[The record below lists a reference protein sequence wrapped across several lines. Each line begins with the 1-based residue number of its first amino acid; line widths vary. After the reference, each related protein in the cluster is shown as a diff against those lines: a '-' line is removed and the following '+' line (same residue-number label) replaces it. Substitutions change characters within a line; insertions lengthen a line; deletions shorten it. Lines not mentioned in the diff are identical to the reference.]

1 MDIRKSLV
9 FSYLDRYASLVIT
22 IVSSMLIA
30 RLLTPADIG
39 VFSVTV
45 VLLTFVSS
53 VRDMGA
59 GNYLVQEKEI
69 TLDRVRAV
77 WAVQLSLGLGLAVL
91 VLLAAYPVSMF
102 YHEPRMRDIMLV
114 IGLNYAINP
123 FGSLTYAWQIREMR
137 FDALA
142 LVRFSASLAGAIVS
156 VYFAWRGHG
165 PISMAYGSLAATVVN
180 AAMAVHYRPA
190 WFPWMPG
197 LKEVRRVLAFGTQT
211 TGAVVIQ
218 NVALNAPELLLGKL
232 QSMTATG
239 LFSRASGLIQ
249 MFERLVLHGIGGVAV
264 SWFARQSRE
273 HGNITQPFVKATS
286 YVTAIGVAFSFG
298 TIFLAHSGMR
308 VLYGPQWDGAVDLTR
323 LLAVALAVSL
333 PASMCNA
340 ALLATGG
347 ASRILRG
354 TIISTLIT
362 VAFAILGAS
371 GSLLQMGY
379 CLIAASALRS
389 LYWLHETQK
398 AVQFSWAAMA
408 RAMGL
413 STLTG
418 IGGGI
423 APLIAFLLFGPH
435 PANIWWPLAIGVP
448 GALLGFV
455 GTVFLVRHPLR
466 DELASAVGLVKRK
479 LMPRRFAAADSDQP

>member
-1 MDIRKSLV
+1 LTRLQLNIRKSLV
-9 FSYLDRYASLVIT
+9 FSYLDRYASLVLT
-22 IVSSMLIA
+22 IVSSMIIA

-77 WAVQLSLGLGLAVL
+77 WAVQLGLGLGLAVL
-91 VLLAAYPVSMF
+91 VLLAAYPVSLF
-102 YHEPRMRDIMLV
+102 YHEPRMLTIMLV

-142 LVRFSASLAGAIVS
+142 LVRFSASLAGAVVS

-165 PISMAYGSLAATVVN
+165 PISLAYGSLAATVVN
-180 AAMAVHYRPA
+180 ALMAVHYRPA

-211 TGAVVIQ
+211 TSAGLIQ
-218 NVALNAPELLLGKL
+218 NVASNAPELLLAKL

-239 LFSRASGLIQ
+239 LFSRASGLIL
-249 MFERLVLHGIGGVAV
+249 MFERLVLQAIGAVAV
-264 SWFARQSRE
+264 SWFAKQSRE
-273 HGNITQPFVKATS
+273 HGRIDQPFVKATS
-286 YVTAIGVAFSFG
+286 YVTAVGVAFSFG
-298 TIFLAHSGMR
+298 TMFLAHSAMR
-308 VLYGPQWDGAVDLTR
+308 VLYGPQWDGAVDVTR
-323 LLAVALAVSL
+323 LLAVALAASL
-333 PASMCNA
+333 PATMCNA

-354 TIISTLIT
+354 TIITTLSTVTLVT
-362 VAFAILGAS
+362 VGAFGGLER
-371 GSLLQMGY
+371 MGY
-379 CLIAASALRS
+379 CLIVANVLRT
-389 LYWLHETQK
+389 LFWLHQTRW
-398 AVQFSWAAMA
+398 AVQFKWTELGSALFQSVLVGA
-408 RAMGL
+408 
-413 STLTG
+413 
-418 IGGGI
+418 GGGI
-423 APLIAFLLFGPH
+423 APLCAFLMFGAR
-435 PANIWWPLAIGVP
+435 PANIWLPLAVGVP
-448 GALLGFV
+448 GALVGFIAA
-455 GTVFLVRHPLR
+455 VFILRHPLSE
-466 DELASAVGLVKRK
+466 ELTSALGALRAK
-479 LMPRRFAAADSDQP
+479 LRLRSTQA